1 MKDLFISLITL
12 YKSSTATF
20 CINVLVLTSRH
31 DFTDTSVGT
40 ERTTNASLNSPVAR
54 GNCQK
59 DHISWA
65 IDHDNNCE
73 SEDLPQII
81 IMYHG
86 SIGF

>member
-1 MKDLFISLITL
+1 MADHHGDYCDPDDLAQPVYNDISL
-12 YKSSTATF
+12 A
-20 CINVLVLTSRH
+20 
-31 DFTDTSVGT
+31 
-40 ERTTNASLNSPVAR
+40 
-54 GNCQK
+54 NCQK